1 MAPASRCSTSAAVAH
16 SPRVISA
23 SFSKV
28 RGQIEPIMMRI
39 FAKLMPALLSAL
51 LCCCTSTANERPVG
65 RVRALTLNGQPVEAT
80 FATLPAKES
89 SPSRPMHPTD
99 SGSRLSIS
107 VPGFEQVE
115 PLTAD
120 LKEKWANL
128 QFRIRLEQQR
138 LASCR
143 TDATRCS
150 PAESRFWEIVELGL
164 QRQGLARLGEI
175 NRAVN
180 TSIKPG
186 DDWARHGVSDFWST
200 PLETLAS
207 GAGDCEDYVALKYQ
221 ALKEAGVS
229 ADDLR
234 ILIVAHLRRQV
245 VHAVLAVRSDENW
258 LILDNLTMVMV
269 RSVDASRYRSL

>member
-1 MAPASRCSTSAAVAH
+1 
-16 SPRVISA
+16 
-23 SFSKV
+23 
-28 RGQIEPIMMRI
+28 MRI
-39 FAKLMPALLSAL
+39 FAKLMPAFLSAL
-51 LCCCTSTANERPVG
+51 LCCCTSTANERLAG
-65 RVRALTLNGQPVEAT
+65 RVRALTLHGQVEAT
-80 FATLPAKES
+80 FAPLRANES
-89 SPSRPMHPTD
+89 TPSRPMHPTD
-99 SGSRLSIS
+99 RGSGLSVS
-107 VPGFEQVE
+107 VPGFEQAE
-115 PLTAD
+115 PLTAEIR
-120 LKEKWANL
+120 EKWATL

-143 TDATRCS
+143 TDATRCA
-150 PAESRFWEIVELGL
+150 PAESRFWDIVELGL

-186 DDWARHGVSDFWST
+186 DDWARHGVADFWST

-221 ALKEAGVS
+221 ALRAAGVR

-234 ILIVAHLRRQV
+234 ILIVAHLRHRV

-269 RSVDASRYRSL
+269 QSVDASRYRPLWVLEPAEMTPTHVPMSDRSADVLARPVS